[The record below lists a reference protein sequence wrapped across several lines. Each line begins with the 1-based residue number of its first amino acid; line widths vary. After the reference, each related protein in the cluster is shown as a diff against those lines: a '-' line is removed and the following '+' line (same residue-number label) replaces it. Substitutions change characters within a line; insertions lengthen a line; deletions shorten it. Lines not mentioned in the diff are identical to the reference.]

1 MNSEVIL
8 NHTVTMA
15 ILVLTTSLAP
25 ILAATLVGLG
35 VSLFQA
41 LTQIREQ
48 TLSFGFKLIA
58 VVAIMLF
65 TSRWMG
71 GEIYNFMIQSFD
83 QIGNV
88 HQ

>member
-25 ILAATLVGLG
+25 ILAATIVGLV

-41 LTQIREQ
+41 LTQIQEQ
-48 TLSFGFKLIA
+48 TLSFGVKLIA
-58 VVAIMLF
+58 IVAILLF
-65 TSRWMG
+65 TARWMG

-83 QIGNV
+83 QVGAM